1 MQKIMSMN
9 QPFVKHKE
17 LSYEVMKCCFA
28 VHNYLGSGFLE
39 IVYKDALEIEFERA
53 GIPYSRER
61 KYEVSYK
68 GILLPHYFT
77 ADFVIDEK
85 IILEVKGQSAIIDMY
100 IAQALNYL
108 NVSNKDLAIIAAFGS
123 SSLLSKRL
131 VK

>member
-1 MQKIMSMN
+1 MSMN

-53 GIPYSRER
+53 GIPYSREH
-61 KYEVSYK
+61 KYEVWYK
-68 GILLPHYFT
+68 GLLLPHYFT

-85 IILEVKGQSAIIDMY
+85 IILKVKGQSAIIDMY

>member
-1 MQKIMSMN
+1 MN

-39 IVYKDALEIEFERA
+39 IVHKDALEIEFERA

-61 KYEVSYK
+61 KYEVLYK
-68 GILLPHYFT
+68 GLLLPHYFT